1 MPLKY
6 SATLLLS
13 AVLGLSACST
23 MIRVPLDSTPLSETK
38 ATAIFFW
45 DYGANDKFT
54 IFVDQVPV
62 GTVTT
67 EIPLKVAIDPGVHQ
81 LNTGS
86 KLAIDRI
93 YNQQF
98 EVGKTYFFQ
107 IKFDAGYFYPGGA
120 VIQIAL
126 VEPRE
131 SYTAR
136 SFRQ

>member
-1 MPLKY
+1 MPLRY
-6 SATLLLS
+6 FIALVLS
-13 AVLGLSACST
+13 ISLALSACSA
-23 MIRVPLDSTPLSETK
+23 MITVPLDAAPLSDTK

-62 GTVTT
+62 GMVTT
-67 EIPLKVAIDPGVHQ
+67 ETPLKVVIDPGLHQ

-93 YNQQF
+93 YKQQF
-98 EVGKTYFFQ
+98 EAGKTYFFQ
-107 IKFDAGYFYPGGA
+107 IKFDTGYFYPGGA
-120 VIQIAL
+120 IIQIAPA
-126 VEPRE
+126 EPRE

>member
-1 MPLKY
+1 
-6 SATLLLS
+6 
-13 AVLGLSACST
+13 
-23 MIRVPLDSTPLSETK
+23 MIRVPLDPTPLSGTK

-54 IFVDQVPV
+54 IFVDGVPA
-62 GTVTT
+62 GTLTT
-67 EIPLKVAIDPGVHQ
+67 ETPLKVTIDPGVHQ

-93 YNQQF
+93 YKQQF
-98 EVGKTYFFQ
+98 EAGKTYFFQ
-107 IKFDAGYFYPGGA
+107 IRFSAGYLYPGGA
-120 VIQIAL
+120 VIDIAP